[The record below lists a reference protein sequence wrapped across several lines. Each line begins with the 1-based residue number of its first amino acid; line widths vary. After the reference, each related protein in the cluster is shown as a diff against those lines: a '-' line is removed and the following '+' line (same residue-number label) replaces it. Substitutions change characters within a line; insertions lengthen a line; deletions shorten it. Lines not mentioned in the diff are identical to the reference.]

1 MREGLA
7 AFAPQYRADGAL
19 LVQAHPFR
27 KNAPR
32 SGGISGRR
40 RGAQPQPRQHDSHND
55 LALAYAKEHHLI
67 MTAGSDCH
75 RPGDQG
81 TTGILSDTLPEDS
94 FGLADLLRSGNY
106 TIIRP
111 ECTED

>member
-1 MREGLA
+1 MHP
-7 AFAPQYRADGAL
+7 APAEYLDGVEVL
-19 LVQAHPFR
+19 NL
-27 KNAPR
+27 NPR
-32 SGGISGRR
+32 
-40 RGAQPQPRQHDSHND
+40 HDSHND

>member
-1 MREGLA
+1 
-7 AFAPQYRADGAL
+7 
-19 LVQAHPFR
+19 
-27 KNAPR
+27 
-32 SGGISGRR
+32 
-40 RGAQPQPRQHDSHND
+40 
-55 LALAYAKEHHLI
+55 

-106 TIIRP
+106 TIIHP